1 MRQAKTP
8 PAIKKGQKDSRV
20 TEVQSYLDF
29 LSPRYW
35 GAWLG
40 IAGIYLMAWLP
51 IVIRIQ
57 LSKAIA
63 WVLFHAVSSR
73 RKVAQ
78 TNIRLC
84 FPNLTSAQQQDL
96 VRQTFFSNTLNFF
109 ETAHAWCRPV
119 TSVPFKVE
127 GLEHYQAAV
136 SSGKGVLVLS
146 GHFGPI
152 DILGALLIGK
162 AEFSVVY
169 RKHDNALINYF
180 MTRARER
187 YSKSTIA
194 RKDMKGL
201 LRELRKGGAIWYAP
215 DQDYGR
221 KASIF
226 VPFFGVNTA
235 TITMTSKLAKAGNAT
250 ILPVSAYRT
259 SDHRGFVL
267 KIEPPPQDMPSGDE
281 QKDALWINQWLES
294 KIRLHP
300 EQYLWLHKRFKTR
313 PEGEASL
320 YR

>member
-1 MRQAKTP
+1 MRQAKPLIP
-8 PAIKKGQKDSRV
+8 PKKGQKDSRV
-20 TEVQSYLDF
+20 TELQSYRDF
-29 LSPRYW
+29 IAPRYW
-35 GAWLG
+35 PAWLG
-40 IAGIYLMAWLP
+40 IAGIYVMAWLP
-51 IVIRIQ
+51 IALRIQ
-57 LSKAIA
+57 LAKIIA
-63 WVLFHAVSSR
+63 WCLFHAVSSR

-84 FPNLTSAQQQDL
+84 FPDLSSDQQRDL

-119 TSVPFKVE
+119 TSVPFSVE
-127 GLEHYQAAV
+127 GLEHYHSAAA
-136 SSGKGVLVLS
+136 SGHGILVLS

-169 RKHDNALINYF
+169 RKHDNALFNYF

-201 LRELRKGGAIWYAP
+201 LRELKSGGAIWYAP

-235 TITMTSKLAKAGNAT
+235 TITMTSKLAKAGKAI

-259 SDHRGFVL
+259 ADHRGFVL
-267 KIEPPPQDMPSGDE
+267 TIEPPPSDMPSGDE
-281 QKDALWINQWLES
+281 NADTLWINRWLEN
-294 KIRLHP
+294 KIRQHP

-313 PEGEASL
+313 PVGEASL